1 MLKGRDEDLGAVI
14 LAGGEGSRLRPLTR
28 LITGRDIPKQF
39 CPVFGSITLLDQTRR
54 RVSLAIPREQP

>member
-1 MLKGRDEDLGAVI
+1 MIGDEEKQDLGAVI

-39 CPVFGSITLLDQTRR
+39 GDRLFSSRLTFQ
-54 RVSLAIPREQP
+54 